1 MLKRYDGVNILKWN
15 VEDEPFV
22 VLCVVQKE
30 GDVLVL
36 RVVKDHMLI

>member
-22 VLCVVQKE
+22 VLCVQKE